1 MAKFELK
8 GLDKIYNKFDTVAN
22 APSGLKDSVVHTA
35 ATIVLKQQREDA
47 NRLFNGTGRGAAALS
62 IVERRSGE
70 SYSFMDIGINSSNW
84 EACRGLW
91 FQHWGFYSKSATLWM
106 DESFKKSKS
115 AASKEIKSRLSR
127 GLGL

>member
-1 MAKFELK
+1 MAQFELK
-8 GLDKIYNKFDTVAN
+8 GLDKIYNKFDTIAK
-22 APSGLKDSVVHTA
+22 APAGMKDSVVQTA
-35 ATIVLKQQREDA
+35 ATIVLNQQREDV

-62 IVERRSGE
+62 IVKKRSGE
-70 SYSFMDIGINSSNW
+70 NYTFMDIGINRSNW

-106 DESFKKSKS
+106 NKSFKKSK
-115 AASKEIKSRLSR
+115 AAANKEIKNRLSR